1 MQMVNNSPTSALGGM
16 APTKALFGTL
26 PSNMNLPLLDDI
38 VRLLGFT
45 SSAEANDADT
55 PPAPATRKGSAAQPK
70 RRRTLSELVLPSDS
84 EDEASDDAALDEATL
99 QIAATASPLGRR
111 STRTNAGGRLSQL
124 VADELLDEA
133 GEVPTRALPQRAT
146 AMRSPS
152 GKRRAATSLLDQ
164 LAAIAAECDAAGE
177 CGSDVGSG
185 GQTIRWG
192 PACKWGR
199 MKQWLLPHERS
210 YLHAADELDKVD
222 DSSDGAGTSADAE
235 AAGES
240 DWAVRAGVDINRV
253 GQAGCGAVRTPTIST
268 LHVNCCSSPPPPTS
282 TAILTAHHGAH
293 QEQVLALHVRNRQR
307 IRSQGGKGGA
317 EFDIGDAVLLKPASM
332 GKVGTSTIQR
342 KRLTCRVVG
351 VAEQTGKYH
360 LRCNTGLL
368 KGTYGG
374 GEVLRPAPAE
384 SAAELNFAADAD
396 SSEAPLVTLTAAVN
410 AELLVTAGGKRR
422 RT

>member
-1 MQMVNNSPTSALGGM
+1 M
-16 APTKALFGTL
+16 
-26 PSNMNLPLLDDI
+26 
-38 VRLLGFT
+38 
-45 SSAEANDADT
+45 
-55 PPAPATRKGSAAQPK
+55 
-70 RRRTLSELVLPSDS
+70 
-84 EDEASDDAALDEATL
+84 
-99 QIAATASPLGRR
+99 
-111 STRTNAGGRLSQL
+111 
-124 VADELLDEA
+124 
-133 GEVPTRALPQRAT
+133 
-146 AMRSPS
+146 
-152 GKRRAATSLLDQ
+152 
-164 LAAIAAECDAAGE
+164 
-177 CGSDVGSG
+177 
-185 GQTIRWG
+185 
-192 PACKWGR
+192 
-199 MKQWLLPHERS
+199 
-210 YLHAADELDKVD
+210 
-222 DSSDGAGTSADAE
+222 
-235 AAGES
+235 
-240 DWAVRAGVDINRV
+240 
-253 GQAGCGAVRTPTIST
+253 RTPTIST

-396 SSEAPLVTLTAAVN
+396 SSEAPLATLTAAVN